1 MPKTQIEKRLFP
13 RIAATLPIYISPEFL
28 GETVDLSETGLK
40 FILQK
45 PLLLSKARA
54 KIELSPNEGIDTEF
68 KVIWNKHL
76 VQDGKFTYG
85 ACFIRLKE
93 KDIENL
99 RDAVVQSQL
108 NTFVND
114 ITDSH
119 LKQEVEQYFIKDV
132 KKYIA
137 EVVRLSKIANLDS
150 IDKNTVLNL
159 KKANDDIVQ
168 NGEKII
174 QKITQKNIRKKVKQA
189 FRLLIGPWAY
199 KSLIM
204 KRGFEK
210 PRGYPGDYKMLEIIY
225 DKEPFSTGF
234 GRYFDLYFL
243 NNPYAEAVR
252 KRKDRTAELLVDAIN
267 NHPASSMNILNLACG
282 SCREIRDVLSSN
294 KLRYKGS
301 INFGL
306 VDHDEEALSFTKQA
320 LEIFRKSNIVFSY
333 FQENILKFYDHKAH
347 YEKLLG
353 KQDLIYSIGLVDY
366 FPDRMLKEM
375 ISFCLELLVAKGKL
389 LLTIKDK
396 DRDPFAPLPPGWYCD
411 WEFVPRNEQDII
423 DLVKS
428 SGSNINIKTNLDES
442 GKIVFIEITK
452 N

>member
-1 MPKTQIEKRLFP
+1 MPKTQTEKRLFP

-99 RDAVVQSQL
+99 RDAVVQNQL
-108 NTFVND
+108 NTFIND
-114 ITDSH
+114 ITDSE
-119 LKQEVEQYFIKDV
+119 LKQDIEQYFIKDV

-150 IDKNTVLNL
+150 IDKNTALNL
-159 KKANDDIVQ
+159 KKVNDDIVQ

-174 QKITQKNIRKKVKQA
+174 QKITQKNIRKKVKQV

-320 LEIFRKSNIVFSY
+320 LEIFRKSNIEFSY

-347 YEKLLG
+347 YDKLFG

-375 ISFCLELLVAKGKL
+375 ISFCLGLLTAKGKL

-396 DRDPFAPLPPGWYCD
+396 DRDSFAPLPPGWYCD